1 MYDSLQTIASNK
13 LAICPNNGSY
23 VTKNIEKQK
32 AFVESVVKESGDV
45 NDSIETGNCI
55 LHDSKACSFKRDLW
69 KAFLRS
75 LNLRLILQ
83 TGAVPFK
90 MIRLFRKIMSVWIL
104 TDYRGTVPQFKRES
118 DQEKDSG

>member
-45 NDSIETGNCI
+45 NDSIETGNCN
-55 LHDSKACSFKRDLW
+55 LHDSKACSFKIDL
-69 KAFLRS
+69 
-75 LNLRLILQ
+75 
-83 TGAVPFK
+83 
-90 MIRLFRKIMSVWIL
+90 
-104 TDYRGTVPQFKRES
+104 
-118 DQEKDSG
+118 